1 MTAEITTGRVNTAR
15 NTETV
20 TKSKKSMINRGM
32 YSHASEEWETPRD
45 FFDALNADFHF
56 TLDLCATPANAKC
69 GRYFTKED
77 DALSQQWVG
86 VCWMNPPYG
95 REIGRWLKKAY
106 ESAPYGATV
115 VCLLPARTD
124 TAWWHDYVLPYAT
137 AIQFVRGR
145 LRFSGKDPAPF
156 PSVLIFFGCFPEY
169 TLTAGTGYSAGF
181 SPTETGG
188 KHLRTGFV
196 KYSTPARATFSTTCT
211 PERGLWAGAG
221 INISSR
227 CEEKQR
233 D

>member
-1 MTAEITTGRVNTAR
+1 MTARFTPHRANAVGNIEHIG
-15 NTETV
+15 
-20 TKSKKSMINRGM
+20 KQSMMNRGM
-32 YSHASEEWETPRD
+32 FSHSSEEWETPRD
-45 FFDALNADFHF
+45 FFDSLNADFHF
-56 TLDLCATPANAKC
+56 TLDVCATPANAKC
-69 GRYFTKED
+69 ARYFTKEED
-77 DALSQQWVG
+77 GLSRRWEG

-95 REIGRWLKKAY
+95 REIDRWLWKAY
-106 ESAPYGATV
+106 ESALKGAVV

-124 TAWWHDYVLPYAT
+124 TAWWHDCVLLRAT
-137 AIQFVRGR
+137 GIQFVRGR
-145 LRFSGKDPAPF
+145 LRFSGTKDPAPF
-156 PSVLIFFGCFPEY
+156 PSVLVFFGCFPEY

-181 SPTETGG
+181 SPAETGG

-196 KYSTPARATFSTTCT
+196 EYSTPARATFSTTCT